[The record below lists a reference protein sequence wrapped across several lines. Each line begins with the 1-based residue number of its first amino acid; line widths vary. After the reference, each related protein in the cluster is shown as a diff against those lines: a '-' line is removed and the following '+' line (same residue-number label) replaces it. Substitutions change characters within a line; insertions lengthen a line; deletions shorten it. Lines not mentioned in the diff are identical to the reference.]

1 VIVYT
6 TGGIMRS
13 MLLGLC
19 LVVIA
24 SFGVAQADTPA
35 KSKAAP
41 APKKEAPAQKSLYDR
56 LGGTD
61 AIKAVVHEFTTN
73 VAADKRINK
82 RFAKTDI
89 PKLEQSLVDQICE
102 ATGGSCKYK
111 GKNMVDAHKGMKIT
125 EAEFTAMVEDLVKAL
140 DKFKVQKKEK
150 DELLAALGGMKGDI
164 VGK

>member
-1 VIVYT
+1 
-6 TGGIMRS
+6 MRS